1 MPRSHPAPD
10 ATDASAS
17 GVPSQ
22 GASTTLDP
30 WTCFKRRS
38 RPCPLERLGHAGL
51 ALLVRLGSIARGPL
65 LEAVDE
71 AGDGAERGNG
81 RGAQSH
87 RDMLAATPG
96 LHYFR

>member
-1 MPRSHPAPD
+1 MPRSHPARA

-22 GASTTLDP
+22 GASTTLAP
-30 WTCFKRRS
+30 WTCFRRRS
-38 RPCPLERLGHAGL
+38 RPLPSSASATRARLSSRVSAP
-51 ALLVRLGSIARGPL
+51 VARGPL

-71 AGDGAERGNG
+71 AGDRAERGDG
-81 RGAQSH
+81 RRAERH
-87 RDMLAATPG
+87 RDMLAAAPG

>member
-1 MPRSHPAPD
+1 MLA

-17 GVPSQ
+17 GVSSQ

-38 RPCPLERLGHAGL
+38 RPFPSKRLGHAGA
-51 ALLVRLGSIARGPL
+51 ALLVRLGPIARGPL

-71 AGDGAERGNG
+71 AGDRAERGDD
-81 RGAQSH
+81 RRAERH
-87 RDMLAATPG
+87 RDMLAAAQG